1 MNQEQNNS
9 KKMCLIPGDRVLSRR
24 ILKRCRE
31 MGFNIEKEQEPIRIG
46 RNRWGSKLTA
56 YLVPV
61 GVYEEEKQRREIELQ
76 SQYEREAATKESARQ
91 AALQKATESAIVS
104 FPRCD
109 PNKLA
114 ELVESGVALFTPGEV
129 GYQFG
134 LASKTYWKRLGYKVV
149 GPPVGTLIRG
159 NKEIP
164 VYSSSYLIEKKSNVS
179 VEELARQWT
188 KNHGTE
194 DLALAEAVRMANRLQ
209 KVIRRKDFYP
219 LKDQW
224 MEANQHRLRD
234 GRISRHEKKS
244 CWSCDGDGERYDG
257 SECWKCGGTGIYSSR
272 TLYEHE
278 FLIDGRKFCFHS
290 YIKPR
295 NVSTEAG
302 QDLLHYGKPFRPS
315 ELPLPPQSLI
325 IGLVR
330 NLLDKHHPQ
339 LAEKVTLA
347 CRRSRSPVEKH
358 GNFIVI
364 PL

>member
-1 MNQEQNNS
+1 MNQEQNNNNT
-9 KKMCLIPGDRVLSRR
+9 MRLIPGDKALSRR

-31 MGFNIEKEQEPIRIG
+31 MGVDVEKEHEPIRIG

-76 SQYEREAATKESARQ
+76 SQYEREAATKEAARQ

-109 PNKLA
+109 PNRLA
-114 ELVESGVALFTPGEV
+114 ELVESGVALFMPGEV

-134 LASKTYWKRLGYKVV
+134 ISSKYYWKQLGYKVV
-149 GPPVGTLIRG
+149 GSPVGTLIRG

-164 VYSSSYLIEKKSNVS
+164 VYSSSSLIERRSKVT
-179 VEELARQWT
+179 VEELANQWSQ
-188 KNHGTE
+188 KFGSE

-209 KVIRRKDFYP
+209 KVIRRKEFYP

-290 YIKPR
+290 YVKPR
-295 NVSTEAG
+295 KVSTEAG
-302 QDLLHYGKPFRPS
+302 QDLVHYGKPFRPS

-325 IGLVR
+325 IDLVR
-330 NLLDKHHPQ
+330 YLFDKHDPP
-339 LAEKVTLA
+339 LAEKVALA
-347 CRRSRSPVEKH
+347 CRQSRSPVEKH
-358 GNFIVI
+358 GNFTVI
-364 PL
+364 PI